1 MTTSSGI
8 PRNAFVT
15 SITPFDS
22 SGAIDEGAYRAHL
35 QRLGEAGI
43 GVYVG
48 GSGSGEGY
56 TMSRADTATV
66 LRIAAEEL
74 KGKVPVRAMG
84 VEPRTSRQM
93 IEFLGMAKD
102 CGVDASQVYS
112 LEIGH
117 DLSLTPE
124 ETEAYLLDV
133 LEGVDLPL
141 IFSTHFSVGYRYPIP
156 LIGRLVEDYPH
167 FAGINCTHPDLF
179 YLSELIRAVGDRV
192 PVVVGGPM
200 QALTALAL
208 GGHGYI
214 AADGNIA
221 PKLCVSVIER
231 FEAGDLTG
239 MMTAFS
245 KLIKLF
251 GISLDSG
258 GTRVV
263 KPTLNRLGLNGGHV
277 RPPRKMIEDERL
289 TRVLDTIEALELAT
303 VEDW

>member
-1 MTTSSGI
+1 MANISRG
-8 PRNAFVT
+8 AFVT
-15 SITPFDS
+15 SITPFDA
-22 SGAIDEGAYRAHL
+22 SGRIDEGAYRAHL
-35 QRLGEAGI
+35 QRLGNAGI

-56 TMSRADTATV
+56 TCSPAETATV

-93 IEFLGMAKD
+93 IEFLAMAKD

-112 LEIGH
+112 LDIGH

-124 ETEAYLLDV
+124 EIEAYMVDV
-133 LEGVDLPL
+133 LEGTDLPL
-141 IFSTHFSVGYRYPIP
+141 VFSTHFSVGYRFP
-156 LIGRLVEDYPH
+156 LPLVRRLVDQYPH

-179 YLSELIRAVGDRV
+179 YLSELIRAVGDKV
-192 PVVVGGPM
+192 AIMVGGPM

-221 PKLCVSVIER
+221 PRLCVSIIER
-231 FEAGDLTG
+231 YEADDLPG
-239 MMTAFS
+239 LMENFG
-245 KLIKLF
+245 KLIRLF
-251 GISLDSG
+251 GVSLDCG

-263 KPTLNRLGLNGGHV
+263 KPTLNRLGFRGGHV
-277 RPPRKMIEDERL
+277 RPPRRMIEDERL
-289 TRVLDTIEALELAT
+289 ERVLAT
-303 VEDW
+303 VDELGIAAIEGW

>member
-1 MTTSSGI
+1 MTTISRG
-8 PRNAFVT
+8 AFVT
-15 SITPFDS
+15 SITPFDA
-22 SGAIDEGAYRAHL
+22 SGKIDEGAYRAHL
-35 QRLGEAGI
+35 HRLGAAGI

-48 GSGSGEGY
+48 GRGSGEGY
-56 TMSRADTATV
+56 TLSRDETATV
-66 LRIAAEEL
+66 LRMAAEEL

-93 IEFLGMAKD
+93 IEFLALAKD

-117 DLSLTPE
+117 DLALTPE
-124 ETEAYLLDV
+124 EIEAYLVDV
-133 LEGVDLPL
+133 LEGSDLPL
-141 IFSTHFSVGYRYPIP
+141 VFSTHFSVGYRFTLP
-156 LIGRLVEDYPH
+156 LVSRLVDQYPH
-167 FAGINCTHPDLF
+167 FVGINCTHPDLF

-192 PVVVGGPM
+192 AVMVGGPM

-231 FEAGDLTG
+231 YEAGDLPG
-239 MMTAFS
+239 MMERFG
-245 KLIKLF
+245 KLIRLF

-263 KPTLNRLGLNGGHV
+263 KPTLNRLGLAGGQV
-277 RPPRKMIEDERL
+277 RPPRQMIEDERL
-289 TRVLDTIEALELAT
+289 ERVLRTIDELGIA
-303 VEDW
+303 EIEGW